1 MKNKKLNIIQLVLN
15 VLLLLSFITFIV
27 CIAMVV
33 KADFFANVGKILHY
47 GVYFIFERP
56 WDAKTYITFFAGL
69 LLFVGTMAWIV
80 QNIVRRRK
88 LLSYVAPIV
97 LFSDVAFCLVRY
109 HWRGTY
115 EYWMAQPETHGW
127 VYGAMLLL
135 VIMTVLVLI
144 NTVLAIFNDRHHDK
158 TKKSIPAEKEETR
171 SVLVQDVTVVKE
183 EKVEEKAEE
192 EVVAQPEPEPAP
204 VDKKKYDTLNPDVY
218 GEIIRRTFIEKY
230 DALDDDMKDKYMEI
244 RRELLSYEGV
254 RSRISKHCDSYRF
267 KKEIQVKINIQGKTL
282 KVFFALDP
290 KDYADSKL
298 PIIDVSDKKV
308 YAEVPLLLKV
318 KSDLSVK
325 RAKKLIADVMAAH
338 NIERSDEEPTE
349 DRLAM
354 KVYLDIIRRTFT
366 EKLLKAPKDLQ
377 NKYDEL
383 KSYLLAYGVHAR
395 VSATCDSF
403 RYKKELLIKM
413 TIQGK
418 TLKVFYALDPKQ
430 YEGTTIPVLDMS
442 DRKTYADVPT
452 LLKVKSDLSLRRAKL
467 LADDLLLK
475 GKELTQ
481 GEVVPHSHTRD
492 LKKVKVD

>member
-1 MKNKKLNIIQLVLN
+1 MKNKKSNIIQLVLN

-27 CIAMVV
+27 CIAMVI
-33 KADFFANVGKILHY
+33 KTDFFTDLGKVFEY
-47 GVYFIFERP
+47 GFHFIFKRP
-56 WDAKTYITFFAGL
+56 WDEKTYITFFSGLVLFAGA
-69 LLFVGTMAWIV
+69 VVWIV
-80 QNIVRRRK
+80 YNIIRRRK
-88 LLSYVAPIV
+88 VLSYIAPIV
-97 LFSDVAFCLVRY
+97 FLGDVVFCLVRY

-115 EYWMAQPETHGW
+115 DYWMAQPETHGW

-135 VIMTVLVLI
+135 VIMSILVVMNGIVALI
-144 NTVLAIFNDRHHDK
+144 NDRHHDK
-158 TKKSIPAEKEETR
+158 ERKAKTIPTEENETR
-171 SVLVQDVTVVKE
+171 SVLVKDVTVVKE
-183 EKVEEKAEE
+183 EKVEEKIEKK
-192 EVVAQPEPEPAP
+192 EVISQPAP
-204 VDKKKYDTLNPDVY
+204 VEKKKYDTLNPEVY

-298 PIIDVSDKKV
+298 PIIDVSNKKV

-325 RAKKLIADVMAAH
+325 RAKKLIADVMEAH
-338 NIERSDEEPTE
+338 HIERSKEEPTE

-366 EKLLKAPKDLQ
+366 EKLLKAPKELQ

-383 KSYLLAYGVHAR
+383 KSYLLAYGVHSR
-395 VSATCDSF
+395 VSATSDSF

-418 TLKVFYALDPKQ
+418 TLKVFYALDPKE
-430 YEGTTIPVLDMS
+430 YEGTTIPVLNMS
-442 DRKTYADVPT
+442 DKKTYAGVPT

-475 GKELTQ
+475 GKALNQ

-492 LKKVKVD
+492 LKKVKVN